1 MIQDTHIIKKL
12 SEMIEK
18 EFARIGIL
26 FRVFSRVKSD
36 ESISRKINNN
46 PDKYSENGKK
56 IQDIYGLRITL
67 YFPDDTPIAQSALE
81 NIFKHDRVS
90 SKIDSPNSISF
101 EAIRYNLIFS
111 LPTNLEEESLLCKN
125 PLVDSTFEVQLRT
138 VLSEGWHEVEHD
150 LRYKHKSDWEEHND
164 LNRALNGIY
173 ASLETADWSMMRVFE
188 ELSYR
193 HYKNNEF
200 EAMLRTKFRLRFQG
214 KLKNEINDFLKNNE
228 NVSQR
233 ISEVN
238 RKNLMLKI
246 TKNKINIPLT
256 YNNLIFIINFYF
268 IKNEDLKNLA
278 PSFIIK
284 HLEEIKI

>member
-12 SEMIEK
+12 SAMVEK
-18 EFARIGIL
+18 EFDRIGIL
-26 FRVFSRVKSD
+26 YRVFSRVKSE
-36 ESISRKINNN
+36 ESINKKINNN
-46 PDKYSENGKK
+46 VNKYKANGKK
-56 IQDIYGLRITL
+56 IQDAYGLRITL
-67 YFPDDTPIAQSALE
+67 YFPDDTAIAQKALE
-81 NIFKHDRVS
+81 NIFILDYKS
-90 SKIDSPNSISF
+90 SKIDSPNDISF
-101 EAIRYNLIFS
+101 EAIRYNLIFD
-111 LPTNLEEESLLCKN
+111 LPNELKEESLTCKN
-125 PLVDSTFEVQLRT
+125 ELVDFTFEVQLRT

-193 HYKNNEF
+193 HFKNNEF

-214 KLKNEINDFLKNNE
+214 NLKEELCLFLENNE
-228 NVSQR
+228 NISR
-233 ISEVN
+233 KISELN
-238 RKNLMLKI
+238 RKDLMLKI
-246 TKNKINIPLT
+246 TKNKINMPLT

-268 IKNEDLKNLA
+268 VKNEELKNLA

-284 HLEEIKI
+284 YLEELQV